1 MTEGTLSGEEK
12 VVTGEAETATVE
24 VSEAAAAAPRNCTP
38 QHVLTV
44 ASRPRSRSS
53 QLKEDRFIAGTA
65 YQDTENSKFKILN
78 AKC

>member
-24 VSEAAAAAPRNCTP
+24 VSEAATAAPRNCTP
-38 QHVLTV
+38 QYVLTV
-44 ASRPRSRSS
+44 ASRPRSHSS
-53 QLKEDRFIAGTA
+53 QLKEDQFTAGTA
-65 YQDTENSKFKILN
+65 YQDTENFKFKILN